1 VNKTTYSFLLNKYRT
16 FTILKKIISISFI
29 IIFLFAN
36 TEIGEIL
43 KLPNLIHHYIEHE
56 ESNNDISFV
65 DFLNIHYN
73 KNTNHSDNK
82 HDHQNL
88 PFKTVC
94 SHSVNTIIAFENQTF
109 FSFRKIILIP
119 SKIKIPFCQQF
130 YSSFAFANIWQPPK
144 LF

>member
-1 VNKTTYSFLLNKYRT
+1 
-16 FTILKKIISISFI
+16 LKKIIAIS
-29 IIFLFAN
+29 FLFAFLCAN
-36 TEIGEIL
+36 TEMGQLL
-43 KLPNLIHHYIEHE
+43 KVPNLIEHYIEHE
-56 ESNNDISFV
+56 ENNNSISFV

-73 KNTNHSDNK
+73 KNTNHSSNNK

-94 SHSVNTIIAFENQTF
+94 CHSVNTIIAFENQTY
-109 FSFRKIILIP
+109 FSLRKISLIT
-119 SKIKIPFCQQF
+119 SKMKIPFCQQF